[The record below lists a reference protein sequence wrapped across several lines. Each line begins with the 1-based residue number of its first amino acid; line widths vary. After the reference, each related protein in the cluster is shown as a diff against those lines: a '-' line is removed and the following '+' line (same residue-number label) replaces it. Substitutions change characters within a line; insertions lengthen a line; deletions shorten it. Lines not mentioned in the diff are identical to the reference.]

1 MPTPAT
7 EQKHTATPW
16 HANLASICNV
26 DGLHI
31 TAVEG
36 YGMTTE
42 QNRANRDFIVAAV
55 NSHAALV
62 SALTRLLRAF
72 EADKEQVPSMDV
84 LTSWET
90 NSQAIAQARS
100 ALALATLNK

>member
-7 EQKHTATPW
+7 EHKHTPTPW
-16 HANLASICNV
+16 HANLASICNI

-42 QNRANRDFIVAAV
+42 QDRANRDFIVHAV

-62 SALTRLLRAF
+62 AALTRIKDGLPDDRAYRD
-72 EADKEQVPSMDV
+72 A
-84 LTSWET
+84 
-90 NSQAIAQARS
+90 ARS